1 MFDFYSIN
9 MDSTEKSF
17 DFYRI
22 NMDSTKKCLIF
33 TALTWTVLRNV

>member
-9 MDSTEKSF
+9 MDSTKKSF
-17 DFYRI
+17 DFYSI

-33 TALTWTVLRNV
+33 TGLTWTVLRNV

>member
-9 MDSTEKSF
+9 MDSTKKSF

-33 TALTWTVLRNV
+33 TALTWTVMRNV

>member
-9 MDSTEKSF
+9 MDSTKKSF

-22 NMDSTKKCLIF
+22 NMDSSKKCLIF

>member
-9 MDSTEKSF
+9 MDSTKKSF
-17 DFYRI
+17 DFYSI

>member
-9 MDSTEKSF
+9 MDSTKKSF
-17 DFYRI
+17 DFYSI

-33 TALTWTVLRNV
+33 TALTWTVMRNV

>member
-9 MDSTEKSF
+9 MDSTKKSF
-17 DFYRI
+17 DFYMI

-33 TALTWTVLRNV
+33 TALTWTVMRNV